1 MKDLLAKAKEYAS
14 GFVKVVGEKL
24 GVMNGIIKVI
34 IIGFL
39 TVVVLLVATFYGA
52 WLYLLSK
59 GQAAL
64 GDLLNLIDR
73 VISPQ
78 MVAFITFIATCFVDK
93 DSDGIPDKFEEEADD
108 DNKKRGDRR

>member
-1 MKDLLAKAKEYAS
+1 MKNLLSKTKEYVS
-14 GFVKVVGEKL
+14 GFAKTIGEKI
-24 GVMNGIIKVI
+24 GVMNGIIKAI

-39 TVVVLLVATFYGA
+39 SVVVLLVATFYGA
-52 WLYLLSK
+52 WLLLLSQGK
-59 GQAAL
+59 ALL

-93 DSDGIPDKFEEEADD
+93 DKDGIPDKFQEQKEDD
-108 DNKKRGDRR
+108 SK

>member
-1 MKDLLAKAKEYAS
+1 MKDLLLKAKEYVS
-14 GFVKVVGEKL
+14 GFAQRI
-24 GVMNGIIKVI
+24 GVRMGAMTGIIKAI

-39 TVVVLLVATFYGA
+39 SVVVLLVATFYGA
-52 WLYLLSK
+52 WLLLLSQGK
-59 GQAAL
+59 AAL

-93 DSDGIPDKFEEEADD
+93 DNDGIPDKFENDKED
-108 DNKKRGDRR
+108 KRK

>member
-1 MKDLLAKAKEYAS
+1 MKNLLSKAKEYVS
-14 GFVKVVGEKL
+14 GFAKAIGEKI
-24 GVMNGIIKVI
+24 GVMNGIIKAI

-39 TVVVLLVATFYGA
+39 SVVVLLVATFYGA
-52 WLYLLSK
+52 WLLLLAQGK
-59 GQAAL
+59 AAL

-93 DSDGIPDKFEEEADD
+93 DNDGIPDKFENQEEDD
-108 DNKKRGDRR
+108 SK

>member
-1 MKDLLAKAKEYAS
+1 MKNLLSKAKEYVS
-14 GFVKVVGEKL
+14 GFAKTIGEKL

-52 WLYLLSK
+52 WLYLLYK
-59 GQAAL
+59 GQAML

-78 MVAFITFIATCFVDK
+78 MVAFITFISTCFVDK
-93 DSDGIPDKFEEEADD
+93 DKDGIPDKFQNEEEEQ
-108 DNKKRGDRR
+108 K

>member
-1 MKDLLAKAKEYAS
+1 MKNLLSKAKEYVS
-14 GFVKVVGEKL
+14 GFAKTIGEKI
-24 GVMNGIIKVI
+24 GVMNGIIKAI

-39 TVVVLLVATFYGA
+39 SVVVLLVATFYGA
-52 WLYLLSK
+52 WLLLLAQGK
-59 GQAAL
+59 AML

-93 DSDGIPDKFEEEADD
+93 DNDGIPDKFENQEEDD
-108 DNKKRGDRR
+108 SK

>member
-1 MKDLLAKAKEYAS
+1 MKNLLSTAKEYLS
-14 GFVKVVGEKL
+14 GFTRVFSKKL
-24 GVMNGIIKVI
+24 GVMDGIIKVI

-52 WLYLLSK
+52 WLYLLIK
-59 GQAAL
+59 GKAML

-93 DSDGIPDKFEEEADD
+93 DGNNIPDRFEEKDKDD
-108 DNKKRGDRR
+108 FK

>member
-1 MKDLLAKAKEYAS
+1 MKDLLLKAKEYVS
-14 GFVKVVGEKL
+14 GFAKTIGEKI
-24 GVMNGIIKVI
+24 GVMNGIIKAI

-39 TVVVLLVATFYGA
+39 SVVVLLVATFYGA
-52 WLYLLSK
+52 WLLLLAQGK
-59 GQAAL
+59 AML

-93 DSDGIPDKFEEEADD
+93 NNDGIPDKFENQEEDD
-108 DNKKRGDRR
+108 SK

>member
-1 MKDLLAKAKEYAS
+1 MKSLLAKAKEYAS
-14 GFVKVVGEKL
+14 GFVKVVSEKL

-52 WLYLLSK
+52 WLYLLYK
-59 GQAAL
+59 GQAML

-78 MVAFITFIATCFVDK
+78 MVAFITFISTCFVDK
-93 DSDGIPDKFEEEADD
+93 DKDGIPDKFEEEEKED
-108 DNKKRGDRR
+108 

>member
-1 MKDLLAKAKEYAS
+1 MKNLLSKAKEYVS
-14 GFVKVVGEKL
+14 GFAKTIGEKI
-24 GVMNGIIKVI
+24 GVMNGIIKAI

-52 WLYLLSK
+52 WIYLLYK
-59 GQAAL
+59 GQAML

-78 MVAFITFIATCFVDK
+78 MVAFITFISTCFVDK
-93 DSDGIPDKFEEEADD
+93 DKDGIPDKFQNEEEE
-108 DNKKRGDRR
+108 KK